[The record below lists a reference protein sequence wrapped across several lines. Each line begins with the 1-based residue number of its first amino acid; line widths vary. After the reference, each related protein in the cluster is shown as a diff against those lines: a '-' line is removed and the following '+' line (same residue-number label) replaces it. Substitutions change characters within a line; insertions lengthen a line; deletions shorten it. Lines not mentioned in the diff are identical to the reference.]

1 MWGTALSVGDRA
13 MKETD
18 KTLPS
23 GSLWS
28 SGEGRGNTQKR
39 KVSGLLARTSAMEKP
54 QGREADGEDCGEGC
68 RQFKVT
74 EGLPENAAHE
84 QELTKDT
91 GAQREAGICLRFASH
106 SLTVGRLCQVRRH
119 ESG

>member
-1 MWGTALSVGDRA
+1 MN
-13 MKETD
+13 ETD

-23 GSLWS
+23 GSLWF
-28 SGEGRGNTQKR
+28 SGEGRDNKQKR
-39 KVSGLLARTSAMEKP
+39 KVSGLLDRTSAMEKH

-68 RQFKVT
+68 CQFKVIK
-74 EGLPENAAHE
+74 EGLPENTAHE

-91 GAQREAGICLRFASH
+91 GAQREQIICLRFPSH
-106 SLTVGRLCQVRRH
+106 SVSVGRPCQVTGR